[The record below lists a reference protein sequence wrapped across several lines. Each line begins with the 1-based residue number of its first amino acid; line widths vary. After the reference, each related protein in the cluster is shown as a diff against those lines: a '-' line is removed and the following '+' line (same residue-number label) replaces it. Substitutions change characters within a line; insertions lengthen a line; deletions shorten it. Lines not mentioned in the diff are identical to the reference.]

1 MRGLF
6 FLWLLAKSPPTAF
19 AKSFI
24 TRLTARVLLDLLFG
38 NKSPEPAL
46 PDHVLIGLQRV
57 PVVSVRHPRARR
69 YRLRLQPDGTAR
81 VTIPRGGSLHVA
93 AEFLQRHL
101 PWLEQQLQ
109 KLAAQPRPA
118 GVWQIGTEIFL
129 RGERV
134 RIEAGESG
142 QVNVGNEVVTVG
154 DSAADLRAPIER
166 HLRRLATRELP
177 LRLLAYASAHG
188 FTVRRVT
195 VRDQRTRWGSCSR
208 RGTISLNWRLIQ
220 APAFV
225 QDYLCLH
232 ELAHLRHMNHSA
244 RFWQEVAQLCPD
256 FEVAERWLKQHGA
269 WLR

>member
-1 MRGLF
+1 
-6 FLWLLAKSPPTAF
+6 
-19 AKSFI
+19 
-24 TRLTARVLLDLLFG
+24 VLLDLLFG
-38 NKSPEPAL
+38 KKSSGPML
-46 PDHVLIGLQRV
+46 PDHVLVGAQRV
-57 PVVSVRHPRARR
+57 PVLAARHPRARR

-93 AEFLQRHL
+93 AEFLQRNL
-101 PWLEQQLQ
+101 PWLAQQLG

-134 RIEAGESG
+134 GIEVGESG
-142 QVNVGNEVVTVG
+142 QVNVGDEAVTVAG
-154 DSAADLRAPIER
+154 SGADLRAPIER
-166 HLRRLATRELP
+166 HLRRLATRELS
-177 LRLLAYASAHG
+177 LRLLELAASHG

-195 VRDQRTRWGSCSR
+195 VRNQRTRWGSCSR

-220 APAFV
+220 TPVFV